1 VCKLKLYAFNERIY
15 CMQRLFLFV
24 ISMLLLPGTI
34 MIAQAQEAHLSDE
47 NRFTKISQQLLLT
60 AKRREPADSVIQFLQ
75 QISPDDLYQ
84 ELNNDTK
91 KKTFWLNIYNAFTQL
106 ALAQNPDQYKKRGQ
120 FFGQKNIVIAGER
133 LSLDRIEHGL
143 LRRSKTKW
151 SMGYFN
157 RLFPSSF
164 ERKHRVDSVD
174 YRIHFALNCGAK
186 SCPPIAFY
194 RAEQL
199 DKQLDLATRVYL
211 RNEAVYDTIKNEIA
225 LPAIMGWFRGDFG
238 GKRKMTE
245 LLRKIS
251 VIPNDANP
259 SIKFKKYDWNLYLD
273 NYKTD

>member
-1 VCKLKLYAFNERIY
+1 
-15 CMQRLFLFV
+15 MQRLSLFV
-24 ISMLLLPGTI
+24 IIILLLPGTA
-34 MIAQAQEAHLSDE
+34 MIVEAQEIQPSE
-47 NRFTKISQQLLLT
+47 GNQFTKISQQLLLS
-60 AKRREPADSVIQFLQ
+60 AKRREPADSLIQFLQ
-75 QISPDDLYQ
+75 KISPDELHQ

-120 FFGQKNIVIAGER
+120 FFGQKNIIVAGER

-151 SMGYFN
+151 SMGYIN

-164 ERKHRVDSVD
+164 ERKYRVDTVD

-194 RAEQL
+194 RTEQL

-211 RNEAVYDTIKNEIA
+211 RNESVYDTLNNKIA

-238 GKRKMTE
+238 GKRKMKE
-245 LLRKIS
+245 LLIKMGVIS
-251 VIPNDANP
+251 NDANP

>member
-1 VCKLKLYAFNERIY
+1 MCKLKLYAFNERIY
-15 CMQRLFLFV
+15 YMKRLFRFV
-24 ISMLLLPGTI
+24 ISLLLLPGTV
-34 MIAQAQEAHLSDE
+34 MIAQAQEIQSPEE
-47 NRFTKISQQLLLT
+47 NQFTKISQQILLS
-60 AKRREPADSVIQFLQ
+60 AKRREPADSLVQFLQ
-75 QISPDDLYQ
+75 QISSDDLYQ

-151 SMGYFN
+151 SMGYIN

-164 ERKHRVDSVD
+164 ERKHRVDTVD

-251 VIPNDANP
+251 VIPNDTNP

>member
-1 VCKLKLYAFNERIY
+1 
-15 CMQRLFLFV
+15 MQRLFLFV
-24 ISMLLLPGTI
+24 ISMLFLPGTI
-34 MIAQAQEAHLSDE
+34 MTVQAQEAHSSDE

-60 AKRREPADSVIQFLQ
+60 AKRREPADSLVQFLQ

-120 FFGQKNIVIAGER
+120 FFGQKNIIVAGER

-151 SMGYFN
+151 SMGYIN

-164 ERKHRVDSVD
+164 ERKHHVDAVD

-211 RNEAVYDTIKNEIA
+211 RNEAVYDSSKNQIA
-225 LPAIMGWFRGDFG
+225 LPAIMGWFRGDFN
-238 GKRKMTE
+238 GKKKMKE
-245 LLRKIS
+245 LLKKIS
-251 VIPNDANP
+251 VIPNDVNP
-259 SIKFKKYDWNLYLD
+259 AIKFKKYDWNLYLD
-273 NYKTD
+273 NYKSD

>member
-1 VCKLKLYAFNERIY
+1 MCKLKLSAFNERIY
-15 CMQRLFLFV
+15 CMQRLFHFV
-24 ISMLLLPGTI
+24 ISVILLPGTV
-34 MIAQAQEAHLSDE
+34 MIAQAQEIQSSEE
-47 NRFTKISQQLLLT
+47 NQFTKISQQLLLN
-60 AKRREPADSVIQFLQ
+60 ARRREPADSLIQFLQ
-75 QISPDDLYQ
+75 KISPDDLYR
-84 ELNNDTK
+84 ELNTDTK

-106 ALAQNPDQYKKRGQ
+106 ALAQNPDQYKKRGR
-120 FFGQKNIVIAGER
+120 FFGQRNIIVAGEQ

-151 SMGYFN
+151 SMGYIN

-164 ERKHRVDSVD
+164 ERKYRVDTVD

-211 RNEAVYDTIKNEIA
+211 RNEAVYDSTKNQIQ

-238 GKRKMTE
+238 GKKKMKE
-245 LLRKIS
+245 LLKKIS
-251 VIPNDANP
+251 VIPSDVNP

>member
-1 VCKLKLYAFNERIY
+1 
-15 CMQRLFLFV
+15 MQRLFLFV
-24 ISMLLLPGTI
+24 IGLLLLTGTAI
-34 MIAQAQEAHLSDE
+34 TVSAQEIQPPAE
-47 NRFTKISQQLLLT
+47 NKLIKVSQQLLLQ
-60 AKRREPADSVIQFLQ
+60 AKRREPADSLIQFLQ
-75 QISPDDLYQ
+75 QVSPDELYQ
-84 ELNNDTK
+84 ELDNDNK

-106 ALAQNPDQYKKRGQ
+106 SLAQNPDQYKKRGQ
-120 FFGQKNIVIAGER
+120 FFGQRNIIIAGQR

-151 SMGYFN
+151 SMGYIN

-164 ERKHRVDSVD
+164 ERKHRVDTID

-211 RNEAVYDTIKNEIA
+211 RNEAVYDTIKNQVA

-238 GKRKMTE
+238 GKRKMKE

-251 VIPNDANP
+251 VIPNDADP

>member
-1 VCKLKLYAFNERIY
+1 
-15 CMQRLFLFV
+15 MQRLFLFV
-24 ISMLLLPGTI
+24 IGLFLLTGTAI
-34 MIAQAQEAHLSDE
+34 TASGQEIQPPAE
-47 NRFTKISQQLLLT
+47 NKFTQTSQQLLLK
-60 AKRREPADSVIQFLQ
+60 AKRREPADSLIQFLQ
-75 QISPDDLYQ
+75 QISPDELYQ
-84 ELNNDTK
+84 ELNTDNK

-106 ALAQNPDQYKKRGQ
+106 SLAQNPDQYKNRGQ
-120 FFGQKNIVIAGER
+120 FFGQKNIIIAGRR

-143 LRRSKTKW
+143 LRRSKIKW
-151 SMGYFN
+151 SMGYIN
-157 RLFPSSF
+157 RLFPSYF
-164 ERKHRVDSVD
+164 ERKHRVDTVD

-194 RAEQL
+194 RADQL

-211 RNEAVYDTIKNEIA
+211 RNEAVYDTTKNQVA

-238 GKRKMTE
+238 GKRKMKE

-251 VIPNDANP
+251 VIPNDTDP

>member
-1 VCKLKLYAFNERIY
+1 MCKLKLYAFNERIY
-15 CMQRLFLFV
+15 YMKRLFHFV
-24 ISMLLLPGTI
+24 ISLLLLPGTI
-34 MIAQAQEAHLSDE
+34 MIAEAQEIQSPAE
-47 NRFTKISQQLLLT
+47 NQFTKISQQLLLS
-60 AKRREPADSVIQFLQ
+60 AKRREPADSLIQYLQ
-75 QISPDDLYQ
+75 KISPDDLFQ

-120 FFGQKNIVIAGER
+120 FFGRKNIIIAGEQ

-151 SMGYFN
+151 SMGYIN

-211 RNEAVYDTIKNEIA
+211 RNEAVYDTIKNQIQ

-238 GKRKMTE
+238 GKKKMKE
-245 LLRKIS
+245 LLKKIN
-251 VIPNDANP
+251 VIPNDIDP

>member
-1 VCKLKLYAFNERIY
+1 
-15 CMQRLFLFV
+15 MGLFLLTGTA
-24 ISMLLLPGTI
+24 IS
-34 MIAQAQEAHLSDE
+34 ASAQEIQSPAE
-47 NRFTKISQQLLLT
+47 NKCTQAAQQLLLK
-60 AKRREPADSVIQFLQ
+60 AKRREPADSLIQFLQ
-75 QISPDDLYQ
+75 QISPDELYQ
-84 ELNNDTK
+84 ELNNDNK

-106 ALAQNPDQYKKRGQ
+106 SLAQNPDQYKKRGQ
-120 FFGQKNIVIAGER
+120 FFGQKNIIIAGQR

-143 LRRSKTKW
+143 LRRSKIKW
-151 SMGYFN
+151 SMGYIN
-157 RLFPSSF
+157 RFFPSSF
-164 ERKHRVDSVD
+164 ERKYRVDTVD

-194 RAEQL
+194 RVEQL

-211 RNEAVYDTIKNEIA
+211 RNEAAYNTTKNQVA

-238 GKRKMTE
+238 GKRKMKE

-251 VIPNDANP
+251 VIPNDADP

>member
-1 VCKLKLYAFNERIY
+1 MCKLKLYAFNERIY
-15 CMQRLFLFV
+15 YMKRLFRFV
-24 ISMLLLPGTI
+24 ISLLLLPGTI
-34 MIAQAQEAHLSDE
+34 MIAEAQEIESPAE
-47 NRFTKISQQLLLT
+47 NQFTKISQQLLLS
-60 AKRREPADSVIQFLQ
+60 AKRREPADSLIQYLQ
-75 QISPDDLYQ
+75 QISQDNLFQ

-120 FFGQKNIVIAGER
+120 FFGRKNIIIAGEQ

-151 SMGYFN
+151 SMGYIN

-211 RNEAVYDTIKNEIA
+211 RNEAVYDTIKNQIQ

-238 GKRKMTE
+238 GKKKMKE
-245 LLRKIS
+245 LLKKIN
-251 VIPNDANP
+251 VIPNDIDP

>member
-1 VCKLKLYAFNERIY
+1 MCKLKLYAFNERIY
-15 CMQRLFLFV
+15 YMKRLFHFV
-24 ISMLLLPGTI
+24 ISLLLLPGTI
-34 MIAQAQEAHLSDE
+34 MIAEAQEIQSPAE
-47 NRFTKISQQLLLT
+47 NQFTKISQQLLLS
-60 AKRREPADSVIQFLQ
+60 AKRREPADSLIQYLQ
-75 QISPDDLYQ
+75 KISPDELFQ

-120 FFGQKNIVIAGER
+120 FFGRKNIIIAGEQ

-143 LRRSKTKW
+143 LRRSKIKW
-151 SMGYFN
+151 SMGYIN
-157 RLFPSSF
+157 RFFPSSF
-164 ERKHRVDSVD
+164 ERKHRVDTVD

-211 RNEAVYDTIKNEIA
+211 RNEAVYDTIKNQIH

-238 GKRKMTE
+238 GKKKMKE
-245 LLRKIS
+245 LLKKIS
-251 VIPNDANP
+251 VIPNDVDP

>member
-1 VCKLKLYAFNERIY
+1 
-15 CMQRLFLFV
+15 MQRLFLFA
-24 ISMLLLPGTI
+24 ISLFLFTGTI
-34 MIAQAQEAHLSDE
+34 AVVHAQEVHPSEE
-47 NRFTKISQQLLLT
+47 NQFTKASQQLLLK
-60 AKRREPADSVIQFLQ
+60 AKRRESADSLILFLQ
-75 QISPDDLYQ
+75 QIPSDDLYQ
-84 ELNNDTK
+84 ELNTDTK

-106 ALAQNPDQYKKRGQ
+106 ALTQNPDQYKKRGQ
-120 FFGQKNIVIAGER
+120 FFGQKNIIIAGEK

-151 SMGYFN
+151 SMGYIN
-157 RLFPSSF
+157 RLFPSAF
-164 ERKHRVDSVD
+164 EKKHRVDSVD

-211 RNEAVYDTIKNEIA
+211 RNEAVYDTLKNKVA

-238 GKRKMTE
+238 GKKKMKE
-245 LLRKIS
+245 LLKKIS
-251 VIPNDANP
+251 VIPNDVDP

>member
-1 VCKLKLYAFNERIY
+1 
-15 CMQRLFLFV
+15 MQRLFQLAIALILFTGTAITTSAQDSPPMQE
-24 ISMLLLPGTI
+24 ISFIKT
-34 MIAQAQEAHLSDE
+34 
-47 NRFTKISQQLLLT
+47 SQQLLLK
-60 AKRREPADSVIQFLQ
+60 AKRRDPADSLIQLLQ
-75 QISPDDLYQ
+75 QITPDDLNQ
-84 ELNNDTK
+84 ELNTDIK

-106 ALAQNPDQYKKRGQ
+106 SLANNPDQYKKRGQ
-120 FFGQKNIVIAGER
+120 FFGQKNIIIAGQQ

-151 SMGYFN
+151 SMGYVN

-164 ERKHRVDSVD
+164 EKKHRVDTVD

-199 DKQLDLATRVYL
+199 DQQLDLATRVYL
-211 RNEAVYDTIKNEIA
+211 RNEAIYDTSKNHLA

-238 GKRKMTE
+238 GKKKMKE
-245 LLRKIS
+245 LLKKIG
-251 VIPNDANP
+251 VIPNDADP
-259 SIKFKKYDWNLYLD
+259 SISFKKYDWNLYLD